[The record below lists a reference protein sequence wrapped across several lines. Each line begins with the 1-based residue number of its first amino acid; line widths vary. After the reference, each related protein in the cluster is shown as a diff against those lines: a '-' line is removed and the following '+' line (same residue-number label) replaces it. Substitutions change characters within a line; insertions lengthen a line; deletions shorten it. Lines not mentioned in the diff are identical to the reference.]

1 VSRGAIGDVITTL
14 RSGAAPALLSAALF
28 GASTPLAKLLLRG
41 IDPWMLA
48 GVLYLGSGLGLIS
61 LRIVSR
67 TLGGVRGAEARVQGR
82 GWVWLGSAILSG
94 GVVGPVLLMI
104 GLARSAA
111 ATAALLLNLEGVF
124 TALLAW
130 FVFREN
136 FDRRIAAGMAAIVAG
151 GLVLAGGGGDPVGGD
166 PVGPIAIAAACLA
179 WAIDN
184 NLTRKVSS
192 TDPVRIAMLKGC
204 VAGAMNV
211 AIARGLRSPWPD
223 PSALA
228 VASLVGFGGY
238 GVSLVF
244 FVVALRRI
252 GTART
257 GAYFSL
263 APFFGGA
270 IAVLVLRDAVSVPLV
285 AAGALMA
292 VGVWL
297 HLTERHEHAHE
308 HRELGHEHRHAH
320 DEHHQH
326 AHDGSEPPG
335 EPHSHWHV
343 HARVR
348 HHHRHYPDL
357 HHRHDH

>member
-48 GVLYLGSGLGLIS
+48 GILYLGSGLGLIS

-82 GWVWLGSAILSG
+82 GWLWLGSAILSG

-204 VAGAMNV
+204 LAGATNV

-223 PSALA
+223 PGALA
-228 VASLVGFGGY
+228 VAGLVGFGGY

-326 AHDGSEPPG
+326 AHEGSEPPG

-348 HHHRHYPDL
+348 HHHRHYPDI

>member
-1 VSRGAIGDVITTL
+1 MSRGAIGDVITTL

-41 IDPWMLA
+41 IDPGMLA

-223 PSALA
+223 PGALA
-228 VASLVGFGGY
+228 LAGLVGFAGY

-270 IAVLVLRDAVSVPLV
+270 IAVLVLRDAVTVPLV
-285 AAGALMA
+285 AAGVLMA

>member
-1 VSRGAIGDVITTL
+1 MSRGAFGDVITTL

-48 GVLYLGSGLGLIS
+48 GILYLGSGLGLIS

-82 GWVWLGSAILSG
+82 GWLWLGSAILSG

-151 GLVLAGGGGDPVGGD
+151 GLVLAGGGGDPVGSD

-192 TDPVRIAMLKGC
+192 TDPVYIAMLKGC

-211 AIARGLRSPWPD
+211 AIARGLQSPWPD
-223 PSALA
+223 PGALA
-228 VASLVGFGGY
+228 VAGLVGFGGY

-270 IAVLVLRDAVSVPLV
+270 IAVLVLRDAVTVPLV
-285 AAGALMA
+285 AAGVLMA